1 MEYNKR
7 TKSRINWVDSILS
20 VSFPLLFIILLGLV
34 IWGNVLD
41 WSKLKP
47 GPTYGFVSTKRL
59 DILEGVFLLYLG
71 LVLVSAYVF
80 TRACSFFEFVIDISQ
95 GKRRTKNPVILICS
109 IVAVVLG
116 IATLIHVSM

>member
-1 MEYNKR
+1 MEYKKR
-7 TKSRINWVDSILS
+7 TQSGINWVDTILS
-20 VSFPLLFIILLGLV
+20 VSLPLLFIVLLGLV
-34 IWGNVLD
+34 IWGNVSD
-41 WSKLKP
+41 WPKLKS
-47 GPTYGFVSTKRL
+47 GPTYGFVATKRI

-80 TRACSFFEFVIDISQ
+80 TRACSFFEFVIGISQ

-109 IVAVVLG
+109 IVAAVLG